1 MKNKKVLICACA
13 AVVVIVLAVLWA
25 TGVFNGK
32 APEAPAAVEKVE
44 EKVEETAEKA
54 EEKAGEAA
62 DAVKDAAEKVEEKAE
77 EAAGEAAEAVT
88 DAAEKVEEK
97 VEEAAGDAAEAV
109 KDAAEQ
115 VGEKAEEAAA
125 TVAEEVEKAEE
136 KVEEAAAAAEETAK
150 AEEKAEE
157 APAEQEK
164 KEDIVI
170 SIPNDATNEGRAL
183 LLLQA
188 QGLIKLK
195 ADAGITA
202 TVADIEEN
210 KLGLKF
216 NEVEAAM
223 VPNVL
228 ADSDYAVING
238 NYALAAGLAKALLY
252 ENSESPYVNVVCV
265 NEANKDTDQAK
276 ALAAAVLSQQ
286 VVDYFAEK
294 YKDGSA
300 IATID
305 NPTDG
310 YDASVDYEALAK
322 SLDGKPIKVACTLDP
337 HSFVLEIAK
346 KILAEK
352 NITLEIVVVDD
363 YVTPNTMVDAGD
375 VFANYF
381 AHQPYQDNFNAENG
395 TKIVTIAGVHVEP
408 MGLYAGKQADLGALG
423 LK

>member
-1 MKNKKVLICACA
+1 MKNKKVLIGAIA

-25 TGVFNGK
+25 TGVFN
-32 APEAPAAVEKVE
+32 APEK
-44 EKVEETAEKA
+44 
-54 EEKAGEAA
+54 AA
-62 DAVKDAAEKVEEKAE
+62 DV
-77 EAAGEAAEAVT
+77 
-88 DAAEKVEEK
+88 
-97 VEEAAGDAAEAV
+97 VEEAAE
-109 KDAAEQ
+109 
-115 VGEKAEEAAA
+115 
-125 TVAEEVEKAEE
+125 TVEGA
-136 KVEEAAAAAEETAK
+136 VEEAAETVEEAAEEVKEAAEETVEEAK
-150 AEEKAEE
+150 EAVEEAVEEVKEEAAEETTE
-157 APAEQEK
+157 A
-164 KEDIVI
+164 KEITI
-170 SIPNDATNEGRAL
+170 SLPNDATNEGRAL

-238 NYALAAGLAKALLY
+238 NYALAAGLSKALLY

-265 NEANKDTDQAK
+265 NEANKDSDMAK
-276 ALAAAVLSQQ
+276 ALAAAVQSQQ
-286 VVDYFAEK
+286 VVDYFAET

-310 YDASVDYEALAK
+310 YDASVDYEALK
-322 SLDGKPIKVACTLDP
+322 GQTIKIACTLDP
-337 HSFVLEIAK
+337 HSFVLEKAK
-346 KILAEK
+346 AILAEK
-352 NITLEIVVVDD
+352 EITLDIVVVDD

>member
-1 MKNKKVLICACA
+1 MKNKKVLIGAIA

-25 TGVFNGK
+25 TGVFN
-32 APEAPAAVEKVE
+32 APEKAADVAEEAAETVEGAVEE
-44 EKVEETAEKA
+44 AAETVEETAE
-54 EEKAGEAA
+54 
-62 DAVKDAAEKVEEKAE
+62 
-77 EAAGEAAEAVT
+77 T
-88 DAAEKVEEK
+88 
-97 VEEAAGDAAEAV
+97 VEEAA
-109 KDAAEQ
+109 
-115 VGEKAEEAAA
+115 
-125 TVAEEVEKAEE
+125 EEVKE
-136 KVEEAAAAAEETAK
+136 AAEETVEEAK
-150 AEEKAEE
+150 EAVEEAVEEVKEEAAEETTE
-157 APAEQEK
+157 A
-164 KEDIVI
+164 KEITI
-170 SIPNDATNEGRAL
+170 SLPNDATNEGRAL

-238 NYALAAGLAKALLY
+238 NYALAAGLDKALLY

-265 NEANKDTDQAK
+265 NEANKDSDLAK
-276 ALAAAVLSQQ
+276 ALAAAVQSQQ
-286 VVDYFAEK
+286 VVDYFAET

-310 YDASVDYEALAK
+310 YDASVDYEALK
-322 SLDGKPIKVACTLDP
+322 GQTIKIACTLDP
-337 HSFVLEIAK
+337 HSFVLEKAK
-346 KILAEK
+346 AILAEK
-352 NITLEIVVVDD
+352 EITLEIVVVDD